1 MTSHLALEAPVIV
14 PNVGIA
20 DSNMEPATALQ
31 RKSPTLHTN
40 SVVRELSQERAAAS
54 FGSSGT
60 YRGQPPDTMV
70 SRERAGWPNRIR

>member
-14 PNVGIA
+14 PNVSIA
-20 DSNMEPATALQ
+20 DGTVRRGVALQ
-31 RKSPTLHTN
+31 PKSATSQTN
-40 SVVRELSQERAAAS
+40 SVVREISQERAAAS

-70 SRERAGWPNRIR
+70 SRERAGCPNRIR